1 MFYIKNCITFVEQIT
16 TITMSSQDSRVV
28 EILNKANLNWNVKS
42 EKVTTESG
50 ILLDGYSALV
60 REDTNVPLSVRS
72 ESYYPYQNYELV
84 ELLDRVS
91 GLTGLSIHKGGFFGE
106 GQKVFIQ
113 LKSNNLRIGNDRVEG
128 YLTGINSFDGT
139 TSLAFGPSNITIS
152 CQNKFFAAFREM
164 QSKVRHTK
172 NMVVKIDEICKR
184 LEGVLD
190 EEKIVFD
197 NILKLSETRF
207 DDIIKDRVT
216 RELFGINKDV
226 DLKDM
231 EAISG
236 VTRNKLSR
244 FYVDLNGELQ
254 GKGDNLWGLF
264 SGITKYTTHSLTK
277 NDNTEAKMFG
287 VYGKRELSIFNKLT
301 ELV

>member
-1 MFYIKNCITFVEQIT
+1 
-16 TITMSSQDSRVV
+16 MSNQDSRVV
-28 EILNKANLNWNVKS
+28 DILDKANLNWNVKS

-50 ILLDGYSALV
+50 IILDGYSALV

-216 RELFGINKDV
+216 RELFGISKEV

-231 EAISG
+231 DAISG